1 MRQASAIKD
10 LIIIGAGPAGLSAG
24 IYAKRYNLDFLIV
37 GQIAGGVAIEA
48 WQIENYPGFKSISGL
63 DLMQKFQ
70 EQLDQTILLENV
82 EKLTKGFFIYT
93 DKNQYQAKTLILAMG
108 SKNRKLGLENEEKFL
123 GRGISYCVTC
133 DGPLFKD
140 KITAV
145 VGGGNAALAGALA
158 LADIAKK
165 VYLIHRRDE
174 FRADPVWQ
182 KKIKKSKKIEILL
195 NARVSQIKG
204 GQFLEKIILDS
215 NLKLEVSGLFI
226 EIGTTPSSG
235 LAQDLDIALENDFII
250 VDKNQTTNI
259 PGVFAAGDI
268 TNNPLRQIISAC
280 GQGAVA
286 AFSAY
291 QYAKHKN

>member
-1 MRQASAIKD
+1 MKN
-10 LIIIGAGPAGLSAG
+10 LIIIGAGPAGLTAA
-24 IYAKRYNLDFLIV
+24 IYAKRYNLDFLII
-37 GQIAGGVAIEA
+37 GQTPGGTAIEA
-48 WQIENYPGFKSISGL
+48 YQVKNYPGFKSISGL

-70 EQLDQTILLENV
+70 EQLGCKIIQENI
-82 EKLTKGFFIYT
+82 EKITKDFLVYT
-93 DKNQYQAKTLILAMG
+93 SKNQYKTKSLILAMG

-145 VGGGNAALAGALA
+145 VGGGNAALTGALE

-174 FRADPVWQ
+174 FRADPIWQ
-182 KKIKKSKKIEILL
+182 GKVKKNKKIEIILKSQ
-195 NARVSQIKG
+195 VIQIKG
-204 GQFLEKIILDS
+204 DKVLEKIILDS
-215 NLKLEVSGLFI
+215 NQELGVSGLFI

-235 LAQDLDIALENDFII
+235 LAQDLAIALENDFII
-250 VDKNQTTNI
+250 VDKNQATNI

-268 TNNPLRQIISAC
+268 TNNPLKQIISAC

-286 AFSAY
+286 AFSAF
-291 QYAKHKN
+291 QYKNLSLRSRTF

>member
-1 MRQASAIKD
+1 MKD
-10 LIIIGAGPAGLSAG
+10 LIIIGAGPAGLTAG
-24 IYAKRYNLDFLIV
+24 IYAKRYNLDFLVI
-37 GQIAGGVAIEA
+37 GQTPGGTAIEA
-48 WQIENYPGFKSISGL
+48 WQIENYPGFKSIAGL

-70 EQLDQTILLENV
+70 EQLGQKIIQENI
-82 EKLTKGFFIYT
+82 EKITKDFLVYT
-93 DKNQYQAKTLILAMG
+93 DKNQYQGKTLILAMG

-140 KITAV
+140 KIVAV
-145 VGGGNAALAGALA
+145 VGGGNAALTGALE

-174 FRADPVWQ
+174 FRADPIWQ
-182 KKIKKSKKIEILL
+182 EKIKQNKKIEIIF
-195 NARVSQIKG
+195 NTRVVQVKG
-204 GQFLEKIILDS
+204 DKILEKIILDS
-215 NLKLEVSGLFI
+215 SRELEVSGLFI

-235 LAQDLDIALENDFII
+235 LAQDLAITLENDFIV
-250 VDKNQTTNI
+250 VDKNQATNI

-268 TNNPLRQIISAC
+268 TNNPLKQIISAC

-286 AFSAY
+286 SFSAFQY
-291 QYAKHKN
+291 VYAKHKN

>member
-1 MRQASAIKD
+1 MHD
-10 LIIIGAGPAGLSAG
+10 LIIIGAGPAGLTAG
-24 IYAKRYNLDFLIV
+24 IYSKRYNLDFLMI
-37 GQIAGGVAIEA
+37 GQVPGGTAMEA
-48 WQIENYPGFKSISGL
+48 HQVENYPGFKAISGL
-63 DLMQKFQ
+63 ELMKKFQ
-70 EQLDQTILLENV
+70 EQLDYKILQENV
-82 EKLTKGFFIYT
+82 EKITPGFKVWT
-93 DKNQYQAKTLILAMG
+93 NKNKYQTKTLILAMG

-145 VGGGNAALAGALA
+145 VGGGNAALTGALE
-158 LADIAKK
+158 LANIAKK

-174 FRADPVWQ
+174 FRADPIWQ
-182 KKIKKSKKIEILL
+182 EKVKKNQKIEIIFK
-195 NARVSQIKG
+195 ARIMQIKG

-215 NLKLEVSGLFI
+215 SQELEVSGLFI

-235 LAQDLDIALENDFII
+235 LAQDLAIALENDFII
-250 VDKNQTTNI
+250 VDKNQATNI

-268 TNNPLRQIISAC
+268 ANNPLKQIISAC

-286 AFSAY
+286 AFSAF
-291 QYAKHKN
+291 QYYSQ

>member
-1 MRQASAIKD
+1 MKD
-10 LIIIGAGPAGLSAG
+10 LIIIGAGPAGLTAG
-24 IYAKRYNLDFLIV
+24 IYAKRYNLDFLVI
-37 GQIAGGVAIEA
+37 GQTPGGTAIEA
-48 WQIENYPGFKSISGL
+48 WQIENYPGFKSIAGL

-70 EQLDQTILLENV
+70 EQLGQKIIQENI
-82 EKLTKGFFIYT
+82 EKITKDFLVYT
-93 DKNQYQAKTLILAMG
+93 DKNQCQGKTLILAMG

-140 KITAV
+140 KIVAV
-145 VGGGNAALAGALA
+145 VGGGNAALTGALE

-174 FRADPVWQ
+174 FRADPIWQ
-182 KKIKKSKKIEILL
+182 EKIKQNKKIEIIF
-195 NARVSQIKG
+195 NTRVVQVKG
-204 GQFLEKIILDS
+204 DKILEKIILDS
-215 NLKLEVSGLFI
+215 SRELEVSGLFI

-235 LAQDLDIALENDFII
+235 LAQDLAITLENDFIV
-250 VDKNQTTNI
+250 VDKNQATNI

-268 TNNPLRQIISAC
+268 TNNPLKQIISAC

-286 AFSAY
+286 SFSAFQY
-291 QYAKHKN
+291 VYAKHKN